1 MQWVLMV
8 LLTASTNGDHE
19 GFLWHNPVFN
29 NKDQCIYWANN
40 NPVEI
45 ISAINYYYDDWTV
58 DEIVCVREDRLED
71 LDIQPYTEGTQT

>member
-8 LLTASTNGDHE
+8 LLSASADGNHE
-19 GFLWHNPVFN
+19 GFLWHDPVFDN
-29 NKDQCIYWANN
+29 REQCIDWTNN

-45 ISAINYYYDDWTV
+45 ISAIDYYYDDWTI
-58 DEIVCVREDRLED
+58 DEIVCVREDKLQD

>member
-8 LLTASTNGDHE
+8 LLTASADGNHE
-19 GFLWHNPVFN
+19 GFLWHDPVFDN
-29 NKDQCIYWANN
+29 REQCIDWANH

-45 ISAINYYYDDWTV
+45 ISAIDYYYDDWAV
-58 DEIVCVREDRLED
+58 DEIVCVREDKLQD